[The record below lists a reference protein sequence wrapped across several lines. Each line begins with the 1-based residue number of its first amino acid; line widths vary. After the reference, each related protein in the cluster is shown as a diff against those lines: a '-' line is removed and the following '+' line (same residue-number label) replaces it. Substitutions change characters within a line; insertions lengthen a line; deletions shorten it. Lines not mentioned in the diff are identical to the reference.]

1 MEIGRVSRDART
13 AHLPIE
19 EAMQSEQNS
28 NARPPI
34 HDSPKSRPLHRRFYV
49 KNGKEDLAQ
58 DRIFY
63 VLGEPAGGSKRVE
76 NDKSVATCRDWT
88 VYQVRNL

>member
-13 AHLPIE
+13 THLSIE
-19 EAMQSEQNS
+19 KALQSEQNS
-28 NARPPI
+28 NARAPV
-34 HDSPKSRPLHRRFYV
+34 HDSPKSRPLYRRFYV
-49 KNGKEDLAQ
+49 ENGEESLAK
-58 DRIFY
+58 DRILH

-88 VYQVRNL
+88 VYQV